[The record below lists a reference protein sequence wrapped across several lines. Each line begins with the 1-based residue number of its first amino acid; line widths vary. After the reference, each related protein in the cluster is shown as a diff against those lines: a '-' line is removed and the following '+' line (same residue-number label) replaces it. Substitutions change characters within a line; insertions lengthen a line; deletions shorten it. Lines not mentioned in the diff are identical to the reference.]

1 MKPSGGD
8 TNRWTGTFEAA
19 AGAITLC
26 LICIATVR
34 GQTPSAPR
42 APMAEEVFK
51 NIQVLKGIPVDQFM
65 GTMGIFA
72 AALGKNCSEC
82 HRIESGGNW
91 ALYAQD
97 TPLKQTARRMVLM
110 VKQIND
116 ANFGGRQ
123 MVTCYSCHRI
133 QARPKLTPSLM
144 ALYAAPPDEPDDVI
158 TQATN
163 APKADEIFDKYLTA
177 IGGAARVAALT
188 SYMAKG
194 TYQGFDDAEP
204 HSLEVFA
211 RAPNQRLWLWH
222 SGFGDRSMVY
232 NGRDG
237 WVTASQ
243 EERPFPVELLTG
255 QELDGT
261 RLEVELTFPARIKQ
275 ELTQVRVGL
284 PTSLNDRD
292 AQVVQGRTA
301 AGALATLF
309 FDMET
314 GLLVRLTRYTDSP
327 VGRIVTQYDY
337 EDYRPVAGVRIPF
350 KWTRTWLDGRSV
362 FQLTDVQ
369 PNVTVPADRFAGPPQ
384 PR

>member
-1 MKPSGGD
+1 MTRIQGNV
-8 TNRWTGTFEAA
+8 NRRSNTFAA
-19 AGAITLC
+19 ATAAFILALISVATL
-26 LICIATVR
+26 R
-34 GQTPSAPR
+34 GQAPSTPRP
-42 APMAEEVFK
+42 PMAEEVFK
-51 NIQVLKGIPVDQFM
+51 NIQVLKGIPVDEFM

-72 AALGKNCSEC
+72 SALGKNCSEC
-82 HRIESGGNW
+82 HGIESGGNW
-91 ALYAQD
+91 ALYAKD

-123 MVTCYSCHRI
+123 MVTCYSCHRV
-133 QARPKLTPSLM
+133 QARPKVTPSLV
-144 ALYAAPPDEPDDVI
+144 ALYSAPPDEPDDIVD
-158 TQATN
+158 AAPD

-188 SYMAKG
+188 SFTAKG

-204 HSLEVFA
+204 HPLEVSV

-222 SGFGDRSMVY
+222 SGFGDHSMVY

-237 WVTASQ
+237 WVTASP

-261 RLEVELTFPARIKQ
+261 RFEVELTFPTGIKQ
-275 ELTQVRVGL
+275 ALRQTRVGL
-284 PTSLNDRD
+284 PVSIGDRD
-292 AQVVQGRTA
+292 AEVVQGRTA
-301 AGALATLF
+301 GGALVTLY
-309 FDMET
+309 FDMES
-314 GLLVRLTRYTDSP
+314 GLLTRLMRYADSP

-337 EDYRPVAGVRIPF
+337 EDYRPVTGVRMPF

-362 FQLTDVQ
+362 FQLTDVT
-369 PNVTVPADRFAGPPQ
+369 PNVNIPADRFAGPPKE
-384 PR
+384 R

>member
-1 MKPSGGD
+1 M
-8 TNRWTGTFEAA
+8 NRVRRRFAA
-19 AGAITLC
+19 ATVAIVVC
-26 LICIATVR
+26 LVSVATVR
-34 GQTPSAPR
+34 GQAPSTPR

-72 AALGKNCSEC
+72 SALGKNCSEC
-82 HRIESGGNW
+82 HGVESGGNW

-123 MVTCYSCHRI
+123 MVTCYSCHRV
-133 QARPKLTPSLM
+133 QARPKLTPSLV
-144 ALYAAPPDEPDDVI
+144 ALYSAPPDEPDDII

-163 APKADEIFDKYLTA
+163 APTADEIFDKYLTA
-177 IGGAARVAALT
+177 IGGAERVAALK
-188 SYMAKG
+188 SYTATG
-194 TYQGFDDAEP
+194 TYKGFDDAESHP
-204 HSLEVFA
+204 LEVA
-211 RAPNQRLWLWH
+211 VRAPDQRLWLWH
-222 SGFGDRSMVY
+222 SGFGDHAMVY
-232 NGRDG
+232 NGREG

-261 RLEVELTFPARIKQ
+261 RLEVELTIPTRIKQ
-275 ELTQVRVGL
+275 ALTQVRVGL
-284 PTSLNDRD
+284 PASIDDRD

-301 AGALATLF
+301 AGALVTLY

-314 GLLVRLTRYTDSP
+314 GLLTRLMRYTDSP

-362 FQLTDVQ
+362 FQLTDIQ
-369 PNVTVPADRFAGPPQ
+369 PNVNVPPDRFAGPPQ
-384 PR
+384 RR

>member
-1 MKPSGGD
+1 MSRARRRFA
-8 TNRWTGTFEAA
+8 T
-19 AGAITLC
+19 
-26 LICIATVR
+26 ATVALAVCLVSGATLR
-34 GQTPSAPR
+34 GQAPATPR

-72 AALGKNCSEC
+72 SALGKNCSEC
-82 HRIESGGNW
+82 HGVESGGNW

-123 MVTCYSCHRI
+123 MVTCYSCHRV
-133 QARPKLTPSLM
+133 QARPKLTPSLV
-144 ALYAAPPDEPDDVI
+144 ALYSAPPDEPDDIV

-177 IGGAARVAALT
+177 IGGVDRIAALK
-188 SYMAKG
+188 SYTAKG
-194 TYQGFDDAEP
+194 TYMAFDDAESHP
-204 HSLEVFA
+204 LEVA
-211 RAPNQRLWLWH
+211 VRAPNQRLWLWH
-222 SGFGDRSMVY
+222 SGFGDHAMVY
-232 NGRDG
+232 NGREG
-237 WVTASQ
+237 WVTAAQ

-261 RLEVELTFPARIKQ
+261 RLEVELTFPTRIKQ
-275 ELTQVRVGL
+275 ALTQVRVGL
-284 PTSLNDRD
+284 PFSINDRD

-301 AGALATLF
+301 AGALVTLY

-314 GLLVRLTRYTDSP
+314 GLLTRLMRYADSP

-369 PNVTVPADRFAGPPQ
+369 PNANVPPDRFAGPPQ
-384 PR
+384 RR